1 MNMKTDEFNEHYE
14 IDRKSNGVKAKPKT
28 VERQMPAPIH
38 TADGEIYDPGETY
51 YFFDSSNTQVRQ
63 STGLRRIDE
72 HLCTFGLKVVSVAKL
87 RANRDDALAAGQSF
101 FKLEI
106 ARLEKRIEN
115 FEAEKTGEKRPL
127 KNFSLVNQD

>member
-1 MNMKTDEFNEHYE
+1 MKTDEFNEHYE
-14 IDRKSNGVKAKPKT
+14 IDRKSKGVKATAKT
-28 VERQMPAPIH
+28 LEHRMPLPIY
-38 TADGEIYDPGETY
+38 TADGEIYDPAETY
-51 YFFDSSNTQVRQ
+51 YFFDTQTTQVRQ
-63 STGLRRIDE
+63 TTGLRRVDE
-72 HLCTFGLKVVSVAKL
+72 HLCTFGLKVVAVAKL

-106 ARLEKRIEN
+106 ARLENRIEK